1 MSATSGD
8 GSLQELEGAF
18 AEWARA
24 RRDIRAVMVLGS
36 QARIDH
42 PADEWADLDLMIFAT
57 DTKRYLS
64 SDEWIRQFGAVWVAA
79 RGRTV
84 RGDPEWLVVFE
95 GGVDVDFVFLAAGR
109 IKWRLRILRGVMR
122 VPGLL
127 RILPREVHSQIR
139 EAASTTSDVFHRGV
153 RVLVDR
159 DGLIGTMRRAFG
171 QESPQYEVEETRF
184 QDAVKSF
191 WLTAA
196 RTAKKLRRGEWWVA
210 KHRCD
215 VLMKELLRQMIEWH
229 ARATRGPSVDTW
241 HSGHF
246 LEEWADPRAIEGLQS
261 AFAVYDEDD
270 IWRALLITME
280 LYRWLAQETGEA
292 LGYSYPSDADM
303 RIAGL
308 VRRLES
314 GRKSNIP

>member
-8 GSLQELEGAF
+8 GSLPELEGAF

-42 PADEWADLDLMIFAT
+42 P
-57 DTKRYLS
+57 
-64 SDEWIRQFGAVWVAA
+64 
-79 RGRTV
+79 
-84 RGDPEWLVVFE
+84 
-95 GGVDVDFVFLAAGR
+95 
-109 IKWRLRILRGVMR
+109 
-122 VPGLL
+122 
-127 RILPREVHSQIR
+127 
-139 EAASTTSDVFHRGV
+139 
-153 RVLVDR
+153 
-159 DGLIGTMRRAFG
+159 
-171 QESPQYEVEETRF
+171 
-184 QDAVKSF
+184 
-191 WLTAA
+191 
-196 RTAKKLRRGEWWVA
+196 

-229 ARATRGPSVDTW
+229 ARATGGPSVDTW

-246 LEEWADPRAIEGLQS
+246 LEEWADPRAIEGLRS

-270 IWRALLITME
+270 IWRALLVTME
-280 LYRWLAQETGEA
+280 LYRWLAQETSEA

-308 VRRLES
+308 VRQLES

>member
-1 MSATSGD
+1 
-8 GSLQELEGAF
+8 
-18 AEWARA
+18 
-24 RRDIRAVMVLGS
+24 
-36 QARIDH
+36 
-42 PADEWADLDLMIFAT
+42 
-57 DTKRYLS
+57 
-64 SDEWIRQFGAVWVAA
+64 
-79 RGRTV
+79 
-84 RGDPEWLVVFE
+84 
-95 GGVDVDFVFLAAGR
+95 
-109 IKWRLRILRGVMR
+109 
-122 VPGLL
+122 
-127 RILPREVHSQIR
+127 
-139 EAASTTSDVFHRGV
+139 
-153 RVLVDR
+153 
-159 DGLIGTMRRAFG
+159 MRRAFG
-171 QESPQYEVEETRF
+171 QESPQYEVQETRF
-184 QDAVKSF
+184 RDAVKSF

-229 ARATRGPSVDTW
+229 ARATGGPSVDTW

-246 LEEWADPRAIEGLQS
+246 LEEWADPRAIEELQS

-270 IWRALLITME
+270 IWRALLVTME